1 MRLAEVNE
9 VVELAQVGVV
19 ILDRLVRGIQFQPL
33 HGGVL
38 HQRQRGGNAGV
49 GLKFEGRAP
58 PQKVM
63 H

>member
-1 MRLAEVNE
+1 
-9 VVELAQVGVV
+9 
-19 ILDRLVRGIQFQPL
+19 VRGLHFQPL

-38 HQRQRGGNAGV
+38 HERRGGGNAGV
-49 GLKFEGRAP
+49 GLKSEGRAP